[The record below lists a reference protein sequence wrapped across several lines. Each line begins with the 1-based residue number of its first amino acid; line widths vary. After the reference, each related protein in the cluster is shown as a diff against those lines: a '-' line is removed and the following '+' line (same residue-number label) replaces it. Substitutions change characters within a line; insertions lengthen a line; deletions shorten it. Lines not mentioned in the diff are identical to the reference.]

1 MNTCSCSETKGHVVA
16 RRSTADGKHVVLHS
30 DGSLTWSLGYSIK
43 NSPFPRTDAQREL
56 ALRAGW
62 LVLGEVELHD
72 ADAVSSLVAAAR
84 WVAER
89 SGLPGDV
96 RRRLAAERG
105 PCPVW
110 EVLSADRDG
119 KATCRVWRL
128 PRMLYPGGLAIWHER
143 GRYDVIRLV
152 NAPAVGA
159 RSRDAYETTGFTS
172 TTLRGAM
179 THVRRMMCD

>member
-1 MNTCSCSETKGHVVA
+1 MNSCSCGEAKGHIVA
-16 RRSTADGKHVVLHS
+16 RRSTADGKHVLLHS
-30 DGSLTWSLGYSIK
+30 DGSLTWPLGYSIK
-43 NSPFPRTDAQREL
+43 GSAFPRTEAQRTL

-96 RRRLAAERG
+96 RKRLAAERA
-105 PCPVW
+105 PRPAW
-110 EVLSADRDG
+110 QVLSADRDG
-119 KATCRVWRL
+119 KATCRVWVL
-128 PRMLYPGGLAIWHER
+128 PRMLYPGGLAVWHER
-143 GRYDVIRLV
+143 GRYDVVRLAH
-152 NAPAVGA
+152 APAIGA

-172 TTLRGAM
+172 TTLRGALAN
-179 THVRRMMCD
+179 VRRMMAC